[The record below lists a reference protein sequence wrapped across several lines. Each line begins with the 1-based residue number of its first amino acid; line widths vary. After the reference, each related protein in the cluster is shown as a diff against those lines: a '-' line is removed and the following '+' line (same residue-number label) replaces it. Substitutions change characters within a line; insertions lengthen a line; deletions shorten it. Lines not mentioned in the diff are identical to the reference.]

1 MAHPSVWLSQRACC
15 LKKLFT
21 CQGTPCRRGQTV
33 TGSGAGR
40 TFRFG
45 SPSIYNGHFF
55 SKTWYCQ
62 RKISENLSTLLS
74 ESASGFVPCFA
85 LSTFQR
91 TEICRLLSM
100 PVRKILLCWL
110 RELVAVRAV
119 FKTLRGDGACK
130 ALSLGEVA
138 AAVRLRIAGFGEGT
152 PQQDSDAK
160 SGTSV
165 ESCSL
170 LLQASLHFTTDI
182 FPAKSRVRI
191 CKHFV
196 NELPSPA
203 VRCCDFFSV
212 FMASQQ
218 RDYDIPMVTLAL
230 PLVRLD
236 RSVFPPLPLLQ
247 SQKRFLAKSQIVF

>member
-1 MAHPSVWLSQRACC
+1 MGSSCPLLSSPTGNDPAFPKLTLIAHSHTGGLGASFGSAITESLLPEKAIHLSRNTVPPGSNCYR
-15 LKKLFT
+15 L
-21 CQGTPCRRGQTV
+21 RRGKDFPVWKPLNLQ
-33 TGSGAGR
+33 R
-40 TFRFG
+40 T
-45 SPSIYNGHFF
+45 FF

-119 FKTLRGDGACK
+119 FKTLRGDRACK

-152 PQQDSDAK
+152 PQQDSD
-160 SGTSV
+160 GT
-165 ESCSL
+165 E
-170 LLQASLHFTTDI
+170 
-182 FPAKSRVRI
+182 
-191 CKHFV
+191 
-196 NELPSPA
+196 
-203 VRCCDFFSV
+203 
-212 FMASQQ
+212 
-218 RDYDIPMVTLAL
+218 
-230 PLVRLD
+230 
-236 RSVFPPLPLLQ
+236 
-247 SQKRFLAKSQIVF
+247 

>member
-1 MAHPSVWLSQRACC
+1 MREVLARPSARLSQRACC
-15 LKKLFT
+15 LKKLFG

-33 TGSGAGR
+33 TGSGTGR
-40 TFRFG
+40 AFRLG

-74 ESASGFVPCFA
+74 ESAPVFVPMLCPFTLQRTIILRIRGCSFRKIS

-119 FKTLRGDGACK
+119 FKTLRGDRACK

-152 PQQDSDAK
+152 PQQDSDGA
-160 SGTSV
+160 
-165 ESCSL
+165 E
-170 LLQASLHFTTDI
+170 
-182 FPAKSRVRI
+182 
-191 CKHFV
+191 
-196 NELPSPA
+196 
-203 VRCCDFFSV
+203 
-212 FMASQQ
+212 
-218 RDYDIPMVTLAL
+218 
-230 PLVRLD
+230 
-236 RSVFPPLPLLQ
+236 
-247 SQKRFLAKSQIVF
+247 

>member
-1 MAHPSVWLSQRACC
+1 MQFER
-15 LKKLFT
+15 
-21 CQGTPCRRGQTV
+21 
-33 TGSGAGR
+33 
-40 TFRFG
+40 
-45 SPSIYNGHFF
+45 F
-55 SKTWYCQ
+55 SKPCAAMELAKLCRWARLPQ
-62 RKISENLSTLLS
+62 P
-74 ESASGFVPCFA
+74 SGCVKQG
-85 LSTFQR
+85 L
-91 TEICRLLSM
+91 
-100 PVRKILLCWL
+100 
-110 RELVAVRAV
+110 
-119 FKTLRGDGACK
+119 GK
-130 ALSLGEVA
+130 ALPNKIPMGQNE
-138 AAVRLRIAGFGEGT
+138 RN
-152 PQQDSDAK
+152 AK
-160 SGTSV
+160 SGTLV

-170 LLQASLHFTTDI
+170 LLQISLHFTTDI

-247 SQKRFLAKSQIVF
+247 SQKRFLASFQ

>member
-1 MAHPSVWLSQRACC
+1 MGSSCPLLSSPTGNDPAFPKLAFLAHSHAGGHGAPFGLAITESLLSEKAIHLSRNTVPPGSNCYR
-15 LKKLFT
+15 L
-21 CQGTPCRRGQTV
+21 RRGKDFPIWKPLNLQ
-33 TGSGAGR
+33 R
-40 TFRFG
+40 T
-45 SPSIYNGHFF
+45 FF

-138 AAVRLRIAGFGEGT
+138 AAVRLRKAGFGEGT
-152 PQQDSDAK
+152 PQQDSD
-160 SGTSV
+160 GT
-165 ESCSL
+165 E
-170 LLQASLHFTTDI
+170 
-182 FPAKSRVRI
+182 
-191 CKHFV
+191 
-196 NELPSPA
+196 
-203 VRCCDFFSV
+203 
-212 FMASQQ
+212 
-218 RDYDIPMVTLAL
+218 
-230 PLVRLD
+230 
-236 RSVFPPLPLLQ
+236 
-247 SQKRFLAKSQIVF
+247 